1 MAEIGRRDRTP
12 VRDVVVGALVFLVG
26 ALTIGVLIFINNSRD
41 PAAVKVM
48 MDLGLAGSAMVS
60 ATAQLLVFL
69 GGWMIWRGM
78 RRRRR

>member
-69 GGWMIWRGM
+69 GGWLIWRGM